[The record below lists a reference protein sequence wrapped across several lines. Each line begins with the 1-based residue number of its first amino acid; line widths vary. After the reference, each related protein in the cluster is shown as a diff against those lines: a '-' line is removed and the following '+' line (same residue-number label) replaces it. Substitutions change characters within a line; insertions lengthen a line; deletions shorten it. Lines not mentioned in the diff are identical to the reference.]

1 MARGRYVR
9 VTPEVQNLI
18 DKALTV
24 VDDTRKRI
32 YDASKSADNKKKD
45 TISGVNVKYW
55 LDLDKTEA
63 RLKEMRNSKTISPSN
78 LGYLKEA
85 SRSTYYDKQISY
97 QLRYGEESSRVS
109 SRTGK
114 TITSLNSKFKWVT
127 QAEINKYRRK
137 ELKGTATREEL
148 ELLSHWQDATSVA
161 NQVISGAGL
170 PKMEKSIAATDEARQ
185 RAIRA
190 SRASRKVDL
199 SIGGQSDL
207 INDLSYFLGSKY
219 EGFDYI
225 RDFIDWYRGAVQNN
239 KQFLGEIEELYRKN
253 TEIRK
258 LFQDAR
264 GANMYTQIKKIAQAF
279 NELISI
285 IKGAYNNLYDSKT
298 LDEIQETAEAD
309 SVSEID

>member
-9 VTPEVQNLI
+9 VTPEIQHLI

-32 YDASKSADNKKKD
+32 YDASKSAGSKKKD

-55 LDLDKTEA
+55 LDLDETES
-63 RLKEMRNSKTISPSN
+63 RLKEMRNSKTISPAT

-97 QLRYGEESSRVS
+97 QLRYGEESSKIS
-109 SRTGK
+109 NRTGK
-114 TITSLNSKFKWVT
+114 TVTSINSKFKWVT

-148 ELLSHWQDATSVA
+148 EVLSHWQDATSVA
-161 NQVISGAGL
+161 NQAISGVGL
-170 PKMEKSIAATDEARQ
+170 PKVEKSVGATDEARQ

-190 SRASRKVDL
+190 RRASRKVDL

-225 RDFIDWYRGAVQNN
+225 RDFISWYRGAAQNN

-258 LFQDAR
+258 LFQNAR
-264 GANMYTQIKKIAQAF
+264 GANMYTQIKKIAQAL

-285 IKGAYNNLYDSKT
+285 IKGAYNNVHDIET
-298 LDEIQETAEAD
+298 LTDIQAAAEAD